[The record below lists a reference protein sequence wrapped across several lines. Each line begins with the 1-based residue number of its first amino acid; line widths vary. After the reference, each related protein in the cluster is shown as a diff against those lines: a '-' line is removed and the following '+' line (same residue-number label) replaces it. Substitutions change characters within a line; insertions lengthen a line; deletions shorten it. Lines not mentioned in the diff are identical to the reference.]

1 MVGISSLGLDHLSLL
16 GDTVEKIAVH
26 KAGIMKP
33 GVPTFTVPDQP
44 GDTMR
49 ILKEKALEIQVLLS
63 IISILFLSHKF
74 ILISSFHGQ
83 CSRLS
88 TSPLCWRNTNGLLI
102 R

>member
-1 MVGISSLGLDHLSLL
+1 LYIYRKPKVVGISSLGLDHLSLL

-49 ILKEKALEIQVLLS
+49 ILKEKALEIQVLL
-63 IISILFLSHKF
+63 IK
-74 ILISSFHGQ
+74 
-83 CSRLS
+83 
-88 TSPLCWRNTNGLLI
+88 N
-102 R
+102 